1 MSARASKSQVA
12 SAVSTYYLCQQLGM
26 MGGAFLGAAVK
37 GGILGGMLWRKLSG
51 SHDGVWLEKVSTRY
65 SVYIRVLLRWWVIL
79 KCD

>member
-37 GGILGGMLWRKLSG
+37 GGVLGGMLWGKLEG
-51 SHDGVWLEKVSTRY
+51 EYDHEWLERVSLDNMVVKGKMLTMI
-65 SVYIRVLLRWWVIL
+65 SVG
-79 KCD
+79 D